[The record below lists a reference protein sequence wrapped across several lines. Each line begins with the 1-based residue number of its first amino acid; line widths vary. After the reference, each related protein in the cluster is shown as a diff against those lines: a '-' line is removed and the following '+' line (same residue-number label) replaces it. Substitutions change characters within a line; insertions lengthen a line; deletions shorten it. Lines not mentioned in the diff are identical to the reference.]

1 MRDHAHS
8 QHAGDALGGRPG
20 PSHALLEA
28 AVHGPE
34 AWLSQARNTRLIGG
48 GFWSPSQAVQAALG
62 RSFDV
67 VIHLHQVKAAQL
79 LP

>member
-1 MRDHAHS
+1 M
-8 QHAGDALGGRPG
+8 
-20 PSHALLEA
+20 
-28 AVHGPE
+28 
-34 AWLSQARNTRLIGG
+34 SQARNTRLIGG